1 MSDDAHDIEKHVR
14 GYLII
19 GAALIVGTIITVL
32 AAQVDLG
39 NHYVNIGV
47 GLLIATVKASLVAL
61 YFMHLISEKTAIY
74 MFLSVT
80 VFFFAGLVVLTLW
93 ASHDLPQDSQH
104 TRLNPATAEHVE
116 EHHGEGETEH

>member
-1 MSDDAHDIEKHVR
+1 MSDDAHDIQKHVR

-19 GAALIVGTIITVL
+19 GAILLAGTVITVL
-32 AAQVDLG
+32 AAQIDLG
-39 NHYVNIGV
+39 HHWINVGV

-80 VFFFAGLVVLTLW
+80 VFFFAGLCVLTLW
-93 ASHDLPQDSQH
+93 ASHDLPKDSEH
-104 TRLNPATAEHVE
+104 TRLPKSGAVQTAAEH
-116 EHHGEGETEH
+116 HH

>member
-19 GAALIVGTIITVL
+19 GAALILGTLITVV
-32 AAQVDLG
+32 AAQIDLG
-39 NHYVNIGV
+39 NHHVNIAV

-93 ASHDLPQDSQH
+93 ASHDLPFESEH
-104 TRLNPATAEHVE
+104 VRLNPAAGEHVE
-116 EHHGEGETEH
+116 AGAEH

>member
-1 MSDDAHDIEKHVR
+1 MSDDAHDIQKHVR

-19 GAALIVGTIITVL
+19 GAMLIVGTIVTVL
-32 AAQVDLG
+32 AAQVDFG
-39 NHYVNIGV
+39 NHHVNIGV

-80 VFFFAGLVVLTLW
+80 VFFFTGLCVLTLW
-93 ASHDLPQDSQH
+93 ASHDLPMDSMH
-104 TRLNPATAEHVE
+104 TRLNPA
-116 EHHGEGETEH
+116 GEGHAAPAEAHSEH